1 MPEALQHIMTEMTP
15 WLQQYGYLILALA
28 IAIEGVGI
36 PAPGQSL
43 LIVASLLAA
52 TGEMS
57 LPLVL
62 IVAGSS
68 AFIGNSLG
76 YLLGEKFGD
85 ILLKKGW
92 IKADTEAKLHSFI
105 GKYGLIALLLSRFIE
120 GLKQTIF
127 IGCGMAKMP
136 LKKFLLG
143 NTLATGLWLGLFGLG
158 PLFIRNELTPILS
171 FYHHHQHLFWLVI
184 TSLIIITSVTLS
196 FVMKRRRAQTSAD
209 KS

>member
-1 MPEALQHIMTEMTP
+1 MPEALQHIITDMTP

-28 IAIEGVGI
+28 IAVEGIGI

-43 LIVASLLAA
+43 LIVASLLTA
-52 TGEMS
+52 TGQMS

-76 YLLGEKFGD
+76 YLLGIKCGD
-85 ILLKKGW
+85 IFLEKGW
-92 IKADTEAKLHSFI
+92 IKESTETKLHAFI
-105 GKYGLIALLLSRFIE
+105 SKYGLIALLLSRFIE

-136 LKKFLLG
+136 FHKFIIG
-143 NTLATGLWLGLFGLG
+143 NTMATVLWLTLFSLG
-158 PLFIRNELTPILS
+158 PILISEELTPILI
-171 FYHHHQHLFWLVI
+171 FYHHHQQLFWFAITALGIISVI
-184 TSLIIITSVTLS
+184 LFSFIQKRQRTKIT
-196 FVMKRRRAQTSAD
+196 D
-209 KS
+209 D

>member
-52 TGEMS
+52 AGQMS

-76 YLLGEKFGD
+76 YFLGIKFGD
-85 ILLKKGW
+85 VLLKKGW
-92 IKADTEAKLHSFI
+92 IKESTEAKLHGFI
-105 GKYGLIALLLSRFIE
+105 GKYGLVALLLSRFIE

-127 IGCGMAKMP
+127 IGCGMAKMS
-136 LKKFLLG
+136 LNKFLLG
-143 NTLATGLWLGLFGLG
+143 NTLATGLWLTLFGLG
-158 PLFIRNELTPILS
+158 PVLIRDELTPILA
-171 FYHHHQHLFWLVI
+171 FYHHHQHLFWLIVTALGI
-184 TSLIIITSVTLS
+184 ISLMIFTLIL
-196 FVMKRRRAQTSAD
+196 RRRRTCQVD
-209 KS
+209 E

>member
-1 MPEALQHIMTEMTP
+1 MPEALQHIMAEMTP
-15 WLQQYGYLILALA
+15 WLQQYGYFILALA

-52 TGEMS
+52 AGQMS

-76 YLLGEKFGD
+76 YFLGIKFGD
-85 ILLKKGW
+85 VLIKKGW
-92 IKADTEAKLHSFI
+92 VKESTEAKLHGFI
-105 GKYGLIALLLSRFIE
+105 GKYGLAALLLSRFIE

-127 IGCGMAKMP
+127 IGCGMAKMS
-136 LKKFLLG
+136 LNKFLLG
-143 NTLATGLWLGLFGLG
+143 NTLATGLWLTLFGLG
-158 PLFIRNELTPILS
+158 PVLIRDELTPILA
-171 FYHHHQHLFWLVI
+171 FYHHHQHLFWL
-184 TSLIIITSVTLS
+184 IITVIGTISLVIFTLIL
-196 FVMKRRRAQTSAD
+196 RRRKPHQVD
-209 KS
+209 E

>member
-1 MPEALQHIMTEMTP
+1 MPEALQHIMAEMTP
-15 WLQQYGYLILALA
+15 WLQQYGYLILVLA

-52 TGEMS
+52 SGQMS

-76 YLLGEKFGD
+76 YLLGIKFGD
-85 ILLKKGW
+85 ALIKKGW
-92 IKADTEAKLHSFI
+92 VKESSEAKLHGFI
-105 GKYGLIALLLSRFIE
+105 AKYGLAALILSRFIE

-136 LKKFLLG
+136 LKNFLLG
-143 NTLATGLWLGLFGLG
+143 NALATSIWLALFGLG
-158 PLFIRNELTPILS
+158 PVLIRKELTPILA
-171 FYHHHQHLFWLVI
+171 FYHHHQLLFWLIVTVLGTIGLGVFSLVI
-184 TSLIIITSVTLS
+184 
-196 FVMKRRRAQTSAD
+196 KRRKAHSTEE
-209 KS
+209 

>member
-1 MPEALQHIMTEMTP
+1 MPEALQHIMAEMTP
-15 WLQQYGYLILALA
+15 WLQQYGYLILVLA

-52 TGEMS
+52 SGQMS

-76 YLLGEKFGD
+76 YLLGIKFGD
-85 ILLKKGW
+85 ALIKKGW
-92 IKADTEAKLHSFI
+92 VKESSEAKLHGFI
-105 GKYGLIALLLSRFIE
+105 AKYGLAALILSRFIE

-136 LKKFLLG
+136 LKNFLLG
-143 NTLATGLWLGLFGLG
+143 NALATSIWLALFGLG
-158 PLFIRNELTPILS
+158 PVLIRKELTPTLA
-171 FYHHHQHLFWLVI
+171 FYHHHQLLFWLIVTVLGTIGLGVFSLVI
-184 TSLIIITSVTLS
+184 
-196 FVMKRRRAQTSAD
+196 KRRKAHSTEE
-209 KS
+209 

>member
-1 MPEALQHIMTEMTP
+1 MPEALQHIMAEMTP

-52 TGEMS
+52 TGQMS

-76 YLLGEKFGD
+76 YFLGIKFGD

-92 IKADTEAKLHSFI
+92 IKQSSEAKLHAFI
-105 GKYGLIALLLSRFIE
+105 AKYGLVALLLSRFIE

-136 LKKFLLG
+136 LQKFLLG
-143 NTLATGLWLGLFGLG
+143 NALATGIWMTLFGLG
-158 PLFIRNELTPILS
+158 PVLLRKELTPILA
-171 FYHHHQHLFWLVI
+171 FYHHNQQFFWLFTTCLGIIGLVVFG
-184 TSLIIITSVTLS
+184 LIL
-196 FVMKRRRAQTSAD
+196 KRRQSHQIGE
-209 KS
+209 

>member
-1 MPEALQHIMTEMTP
+1 MPEALQHIMAEMTP
-15 WLQQYGYLILALA
+15 WLQQYGYFILALA

-52 TGEMS
+52 AGQMS

-76 YLLGEKFGD
+76 YFLGIKFGD
-85 ILLKKGW
+85 VLIKKGW
-92 IKADTEAKLHSFI
+92 VKESTEAKLHGFI
-105 GKYGLIALLLSRFIE
+105 GKYGLAALLLSRFIE

-127 IGCGMAKMP
+127 IGCGMAKMS
-136 LKKFLLG
+136 LNKFLLG
-143 NTLATGLWLGLFGLG
+143 NTLATGLWLTLFGLG
-158 PLFIRNELTPILS
+158 PVLIRDELTPILA
-171 FYHHHQHLFWLVI
+171 FYHHHQHLFWL
-184 TSLIIITSVTLS
+184 IITVIGTISLVIFTLIL
-196 FVMKRRRAQTSAD
+196 RRRQSHQVD
-209 KS
+209 E